1 VIQPR
6 LFVVSAPSGA
16 GKTTLCRRLRQEMPD
31 VAYSVSFTTR
41 PPRSGEVEGVDYHF
55 ISPDRFEAMIQD
67 GEFLEWAHFIDH
79 FSGTARRTVQTHLDQ
94 GRHVLA
100 DIDVVGARQIKTAYP
115 DAVTIFVVPPTF
127 RELER
132 RLHSR
137 GTETPEQKQ
146 KRLDQARVEIRART
160 MFEYLVV
167 NDDLDQATMAL
178 IHIIRAEGLC
188 MPRDDGF
195 WTRFFEDAP

>member
-1 VIQPR
+1 MQPR

-16 GKTTLCRRLRQEMPD
+16 GKTTLCRRLREEMPD

-41 PPRSGEVEGVDYHF
+41 PPRAGEVEGVDYYF

-67 GEFLEWAHFIDH
+67 GEFLEWAYFVDH

-137 GTETPEQKQ
+137 GTETSEQKQ
-146 KRLDQARVEIRART
+146 KRLDQARVEISART
-160 MFEYLVV
+160 LFEYLVV
-167 NDDLDQATMAL
+167 NDDLDQATLAL

-188 MPRDDGF
+188 MPRDDAF
-195 WTRFFEDAP
+195 WKRFFGEAP

>member
-16 GKTTLCRRLRQEMPD
+16 GKTTLCRRLRQEVPD

-41 PPRSGEVEGVDYHF
+41 PPRPGEVEGMDYHF
-55 ISPDRFEAMIQD
+55 VSLDRFEAMIEA

-79 FSGTARRTVQTHLDQ
+79 FSGTARKTVQTHLDR

-100 DIDVVGARQIKTAYP
+100 DVDVVGARQIKAAYP
-115 DAVTIFVVPPTF
+115 DAVTIFVVPPSF
-127 RELER
+127 RELIR
-132 RLHSR
+132 RLNSR
-137 GTETPEQKQ
+137 GTETPEQRQ

-160 MFEYLVV
+160 MFEYLVI
-167 NDDLDQATMAL
+167 NDDLDQATMGL

-188 MPRDDGF
+188 MPRDEGF

>member
-1 VIQPR
+1 MIQPR

-16 GKTTLCRRLRQEMPD
+16 GKTTLCRRLRQEVPD

-41 PPRSGEVEGVDYHF
+41 PPRPGEVEGMDYHF
-55 ISPDRFEAMIQD
+55 VSLDRFEAMIEA

-79 FSGTARRTVQTHLDQ
+79 FSGTARKTVQTHLDR

-100 DIDVVGARQIKTAYP
+100 DVDVVGARQIKAAYP
-115 DAVTIFVVPPTF
+115 DAVTIFVVPPSF
-127 RELER
+127 RELIR
-132 RLHSR
+132 RLNSR
-137 GTETPEQKQ
+137 GTETPEQRQ

-160 MFEYLVV
+160 MFEYLVI
-167 NDDLDQATMAL
+167 NDDLDQATMGL

-188 MPRDDGF
+188 MPRDEGF

>member
-1 VIQPR
+1 MIQPR

-16 GKTTLCRRLRQEMPD
+16 GKTTLCRRLRQEVPD

-41 PPRSGEVEGVDYHF
+41 PPRPGEVEGMDYHF
-55 ISPDRFEAMIQD
+55 VSLDRFEAMIEA

-79 FSGTARRTVQTHLDQ
+79 FSGTARKTVQTQLDQ

-100 DIDVVGARQIKTAYP
+100 DVDVVGARQIKAAYP
-115 DAVTIFVVPPTF
+115 DAVTIFVVPPSF
-127 RELER
+127 RELVR
-132 RLHSR
+132 RLNSR
-137 GTETPEQKQ
+137 GTETPEQRQ

-160 MFEYLVV
+160 MFEYLVI
-167 NDDLDQATMAL
+167 NDDLDQATMGL

-188 MPRDDGF
+188 MPRDEGF